1 MKIEK
6 IGLSHRPIISR
17 RFAALGTCIS
27 DFTFAN
33 VFLFRDV
40 YNYSLVENDYTVIDY
55 RMDNDRPCW
64 MPLDDLRTIPREGL
78 IRLLAKHGVLFPVPE
93 EWLDAFQG
101 PEFSLS
107 YKAGEQDYLYRV
119 EKMATFRGRRLNRKR
134 NRLKQFLSL
143 YRHEAGEL
151 TPDRLPDA
159 IGILDAWQAET
170 GLEEEETDYRPC
182 LEALHLS
189 EPLHLDGRVY
199 YVEGEPAGFLV
210 GESLNHSTYA
220 IHFAKGIKSYK
231 GLYEFMFNDAAKRL
245 LNRYEFLNLEE
256 DLGRESLRVAK
267 SAYDP
272 DLLVKKFRVSLK

>member
-1 MKIEK
+1 MKIGK
-6 IGLSHRPIISR
+6 ISLSHRTLISG
-17 RFAALGTCIS
+17 RFAALNTNIS

-40 YNYSLVENDYTVIDY
+40 YHYSLVENDYTVIGC
-55 RMDNDRPCW
+55 RMEDGNPCW
-64 MPLDDLRTIPREGL
+64 MPLDDLRTIPREHL
-78 IRLLAKHGVLFPVPE
+78 IRILEKHGVLFPVPE

-101 PEFSLS
+101 PEFSFS

-119 EKMATFRGRRLNRKR
+119 EKMAAFRGRRMNRKR

-143 YRHEAGEL
+143 YRHEAKEL
-151 TPDRLPDA
+151 IPGRLTDA
-159 IGILDAWQAET
+159 LGILDAWQAET
-170 GLEEEETDYRPC
+170 GSGEEGTDYRPC

-189 EPLHLDGRVY
+189 ERLHLDGMVY

-210 GESLNHSTYA
+210 GEHLNHATYV

-231 GLYEFMFNDAAKRL
+231 GLYEFMFNDTAKRL

-272 DLLVKKFRVSLK
+272 ALLVKKFRVSLK